1 MRGASPATYTLA
13 SGAAIGA
20 PEASVDVAGEAPR
33 TADMPSLADAMRLAA
48 IRDPRVRQA
57 LAQIKANEER
67 TRAIGAELRPNVSLT
82 GTLSGRAGGAPP
94 SGTTA
99 SDLTGDGWL
108 PHVPNWDVGL
118 VVAWPIFDGTVVA
131 RREASRAGEAV
142 AREDLSVV
150 REQQVAAIE
159 RTYTVFDVAKRALPG
174 LEQAVTAARANYEQ
188 ADARFRAGLGTAVE
202 LADAEDLRTSTEINL
217 ALGQFDV
224 ARARAAFGR
233 AIAEGL

>member
-1 MRGASPATYTLA
+1 M
-13 SGAAIGA
+13 
-20 PEASVDVAGEAPR
+20 
-33 TADMPSLADAMRLAA
+33 
-48 IRDPRVRQA
+48 
-57 LAQIKANEER
+57 
-67 TRAIGAELRPNVSLT
+67 
-82 GTLSGRAGGAPP
+82 
-94 SGTTA
+94 
-99 SDLTGDGWL
+99 
-108 PHVPNWDVGL
+108 
-118 VVAWPIFDGTVVA
+118 
-131 RREASRAGEAV
+131 
-142 AREDLSVV
+142 V

-174 LEQAVTAARANYEQ
+174 LEQAVTAARANDEQ